1 MMGNVCASNEPIV
14 VKVLERR
21 YSISMERG
29 QLIINQS
36 DGTPVAKSWIKSH
49 QAQLVAEILKQTNR
63 DALLYIGYSADKYGD
78 KLAGGVALQFTRV
91 LTGAEVYAIFNANIS
106 RSRTTKHGKAG
117 SPLPQGQFHV
127 AKRSG
132 FCKFWVSTG
141 LPSRKLSSYYEYM
154 GKLKLLYFESQ
165 DVSTSNNRLN
175 SSLLKPLH
183 IGFHEVKEA
192 FGFSDSPPT
201 SFRQATDKPPTVAT
215 DKETLQPSKT
225 LGLQADSTTG
235 SIYYGNTVIREKVTR
250 GNAYS
255 ISAPLSDSLS
265 IPVVNK
271 PKHETETTMRAKDQ
285 TIDEWFSDYDESYF
299 LEHGYYP

>member
-106 RSRTTKHGKAG
+106 RSRTTKHGKAD

-183 IGFHEVKEA
+183 ISFHEVKEA

-201 SFRQATDKPPTVAT
+201 SFRQATDKPPTVTT

-225 LGLQADSTTG
+225 PGLQAGSTAG
-235 SIYYGNTVIREKVTR
+235 ANYYGKTVIRKKVIR
-250 GNAYS
+250 ENAYP
-255 ISAPLSDSLS
+255 INTLNSDPIKSPYVS
-265 IPVVNK
+265 K
-271 PKHETETTMRAKDQ
+271 PKDKFD
-285 TIDEWFSDYDESYF
+285 DSSLWFKP
-299 LEHGYYP
+299 LGVPKLKL

>member
-1 MMGNVCASNEPIV
+1 MMDNVCASNEPIV

-183 IGFHEVKEA
+183 ISFHEVKEA

-201 SFRQATDKPPTVAT
+201 SFRQATDKPPTVTT

-225 LGLQADSTTG
+225 LGLQADSTAG
-235 SIYYGNTVIREKVTR
+235 ANYYGKTVIRKKVIR
-250 GNAYS
+250 ENAYPINTLNS
-255 ISAPLSDSLS
+255 DPIKSPYLS
-265 IPVVNK
+265 K
-271 PKHETETTMRAKDQ
+271 PKDKFD
-285 TIDEWFSDYDESYF
+285 DSSLWFKP
-299 LEHGYYP
+299 LGVPKLKL

>member
-1 MMGNVCASNEPIV
+1 MMGNACASNKPKV

-183 IGFHEVKEA
+183 ISFHEVKEA

-201 SFRQATDKPPTVAT
+201 SFRQATDKPPTVTT

-225 LGLQADSTTG
+225 PGLQADSTAG
-235 SIYYGNTVIREKVTR
+235 ANYYGKTVIRKKVIR
-250 GNAYS
+250 ENAYPINTLNS
-255 ISAPLSDSLS
+255 DPIKSPYLS
-265 IPVVNK
+265 K
-271 PKHETETTMRAKDQ
+271 PKDKFD
-285 TIDEWFSDYDESYF
+285 DSSLWFKP
-299 LEHGYYP
+299 LGVPKLKL

>member
-183 IGFHEVKEA
+183 ISFHEVKEA

-201 SFRQATDKPPTVAT
+201 SFRQASDKRPTSHR
-215 DKETLQPSKT
+215 Q
-225 LGLQADSTTG
+225 
-235 SIYYGNTVIREKVTR
+235 
-250 GNAYS
+250 
-255 ISAPLSDSLS
+255 
-265 IPVVNK
+265 
-271 PKHETETTMRAKDQ
+271 
-285 TIDEWFSDYDESYF
+285 
-299 LEHGYYP
+299 

>member
-1 MMGNVCASNEPIV
+1 MGNVCASNKPIV

-36 DGTPVAKSWIKSH
+36 DGTPVAKSWIQSH
-49 QAQLVAEILKQTNR
+49 QAQLVGEILKQTNR

-78 KLAGGVALQFTRV
+78 KLAGGVALQFTHV
-91 LTGAEVYAIFNANIS
+91 LTGAEVYAIFNADIS

-127 AKRSG
+127 AKGSG
-132 FCKFWVSTG
+132 FCKFWASTG

-154 GKLKLLYFESQ
+154 GKLKLLIFESQ

-183 IGFHEVKEA
+183 ISFHEVKEA

-201 SFRQATDKPPTVAT
+201 SFRQATDKPPTVTT

-225 LGLQADSTTG
+225 PGLQADSTAG
-235 SIYYGNTVIREKVTR
+235 ANYYGKTVIRKKVIR
-250 GNAYS
+250 ENAYPINTLNRDPIKS
-255 ISAPLSDSLS
+255 PYVS
-265 IPVVNK
+265 K
-271 PKHETETTMRAKDQ
+271 PKDKFD
-285 TIDEWFSDYDESYF
+285 DSSLWFKP
-299 LEHGYYP
+299 LGVPKLKL

>member
-1 MMGNVCASNEPIV
+1 MGNVCASNKPIV

-36 DGTPVAKSWIKSH
+36 DGTPVAKSWIQSH
-49 QAQLVAEILKQTNR
+49 QAQLVSEILKQTNR
-63 DALLYIGYSADKYGD
+63 DALLYIGYSAAKYGD
-78 KLAGGVALQFTRV
+78 KLAGGVALQFTHV
-91 LTGAEVYAIFNANIS
+91 LTGAEVYAIFNADIS

-127 AKRSG
+127 AKGSG
-132 FCKFWVSTG
+132 FCKFWASTG

-154 GKLKLLYFESQ
+154 GKLKLLIFESQ

-183 IGFHEVKEA
+183 ISFHEVKEA

-201 SFRQATDKPPTVAT
+201 SFRQATDKPPTVTT

-225 LGLQADSTTG
+225 PGLQADSTAG
-235 SIYYGNTVIREKVTR
+235 ANYYGKTVIRKKVIR
-250 GNAYS
+250 ENAYP
-255 ISAPLSDSLS
+255 INTLNSDPIKTPYVS
-265 IPVVNK
+265 K
-271 PKHETETTMRAKDQ
+271 PKDKFD
-285 TIDEWFSDYDESYF
+285 DSSLWFKP
-299 LEHGYYP
+299 LGVPKLKL

>member
-1 MMGNVCASNEPIV
+1 MGNVCASNKPIV

-36 DGTPVAKSWIKSH
+36 DGTPVAKSWIQSH
-49 QAQLVAEILKQTNR
+49 QAQLVGEILKQTNR

-78 KLAGGVALQFTRV
+78 KLAGGVALQFTHV
-91 LTGAEVYAIFNANIS
+91 LTGAEVYTIFNADIS

-127 AKRSG
+127 AKGSG
-132 FCKFWVSTG
+132 FCKFWASTG

-154 GKLKLLYFESQ
+154 GKLKLLIFESQ

-183 IGFHEVKEA
+183 ISFHEVKEA

-201 SFRQATDKPPTVAT
+201 SFRQATDKPPTVTT

-225 LGLQADSTTG
+225 LGLQADSTAG
-235 SIYYGNTVIREKVTR
+235 ANYYGKTVIRKKVIR
-250 GNAYS
+250 ENAYP
-255 ISAPLSDSLS
+255 INTLNSDPIKTTYVS
-265 IPVVNK
+265 K
-271 PKHETETTMRAKDQ
+271 PKYKFD
-285 TIDEWFSDYDESYF
+285 DSSLWFKP
-299 LEHGYYP
+299 LGVPKLKL

>member
-1 MMGNVCASNEPIV
+1 MGNVCASNKPIV

-36 DGTPVAKSWIKSH
+36 DGTPVAKSWIQSH
-49 QAQLVAEILKQTNR
+49 QAQLVGEILKQTNR
-63 DALLYIGYSADKYGD
+63 DALLYIGYSAAKYGD
-78 KLAGGVALQFTRV
+78 KLAGGVALQFTHV
-91 LTGAEVYAIFNANIS
+91 LNGAEVYAIFNADIS

-127 AKRSG
+127 AKGSG
-132 FCKFWVSTG
+132 FCKFWASTG

-183 IGFHEVKEA
+183 ISFHEVKEA

-201 SFRQATDKPPTVAT
+201 SFRQATDKPPTVTT

-225 LGLQADSTTG
+225 LGLQADSTAG
-235 SIYYGNTVIREKVTR
+235 ANYYGKTVIRKKVIR
-250 GNAYS
+250 ENAYPINTLNS
-255 ISAPLSDSLS
+255 DPIKSPYLS
-265 IPVVNK
+265 K
-271 PKHETETTMRAKDQ
+271 PKDKFD
-285 TIDEWFSDYDESYF
+285 DSSLWFKP
-299 LEHGYYP
+299 LGVPKLKL

>member
-21 YSISMERG
+21 YSISIERG

-78 KLAGGVALQFTRV
+78 KLAGGVALQFTHV
-91 LTGAEVYAIFNANIS
+91 LTGAEVYAIFNADIS

-154 GKLKLLYFESQ
+154 GKLKLLIFESQ

-183 IGFHEVKEA
+183 ISFHEVKEA

-201 SFRQATDKPPTVAT
+201 SFRQATDKPPTVTT

-225 LGLQADSTTG
+225 PGLQADSTAG
-235 SIYYGNTVIREKVTR
+235 ANYCGKTVIRKKVIR
-250 GNAYS
+250 ENAYPINTLNS
-255 ISAPLSDSLS
+255 DPIKSPYLS
-265 IPVVNK
+265 K
-271 PKHETETTMRAKDQ
+271 PKDKFD
-285 TIDEWFSDYDESYF
+285 DSSLWFKP
-299 LEHGYYP
+299 LGVPKLKL

>member
-132 FCKFWVSTG
+132 FCKFWASTG
-141 LPSRKLSSYYEYM
+141 LPSRRLSCYYEHM
-154 GKLKLLYFESQ
+154 GKLKPLFFESQ
-165 DVSTSNNRLN
+165 NIANSDNRLHS
-175 SSLLKPLH
+175 SSLRPLQ
-183 IGFHEVKEA
+183 ISCHEIKVA
-192 FGFSDSPPT
+192 FGLTDSAPT
-201 SFRQATDKPPTVAT
+201 TDLQSTDKQPIVAT

-225 LGLQADSTTG
+225 LDLQPGFTTG
-235 SIYYGNTVIREKVTR
+235 ESYCGKTVIREKVTR
-250 GNAYS
+250 GNVHPS
-255 ISAPLSDSLS
+255 IALAKAISNIPIYEYENPGIREWLIDVVIAELEEHDSYKSSL
-265 IPVVNK
+265 
-271 PKHETETTMRAKDQ
+271 
-285 TIDEWFSDYDESYF
+285 
-299 LEHGYYP
+299 G

>member
-183 IGFHEVKEA
+183 ISFHEVKEA

-235 SIYYGNTVIREKVTR
+235 ANYYGKTVIRKKVIR
-250 GNAYS
+250 ENAYP
-255 ISAPLSDSLS
+255 INTLNSDPIKTTYVS
-265 IPVVNK
+265 K
-271 PKHETETTMRAKDQ
+271 PKYKFD
-285 TIDEWFSDYDESYF
+285 DSSLWFKP
-299 LEHGYYP
+299 LGVPKLKL